1 MRSCRIPALVM
12 IVVIFGAAAC
22 GSAVAVNVGPL
33 GNGEAIGGLC
43 QATTHGAGI
52 TYGLTGFRNSG
63 SSTAT
68 ITKVDLVDPQGLRM
82 LADSIVLIDG
92 SRPRTYF
99 VGDDAGYPPAAILL
113 RQPGVG
119 AAWARRQDAVGA
131 KLPPSRKNQPRQRY
145 NLVLG
150 LTVTNGTVGRAKGID
165 VFYTVGGQPYH
176 LQTGIAVEL
185 PGCAAALLIP
195 VGTRAAPAR

>member
-1 MRSCRIPALVM
+1 MTSRRIPAFVM
-12 IVVIFGAAAC
+12 ILVAFATAGC
-22 GSAVAVNVGPL
+22 SSGVAVNVGPL

-43 QATTHGAGI
+43 QPTTHGAGI

-82 LADSIVLIDG
+82 IADSIVSIEG

-99 VGDDAGYPPAAILL
+99 VGDDAGYPPAAVLL

-119 AAWARRQDAVGA
+119 EAWARRQDAVGA
-131 KLPPSRKNQPRQRY
+131 KLPPSRKSQPKQRY

-150 LTVTNGTVGRAKGID
+150 LTVTNWTVGRAKGID
-165 VFYTVGGQPYH
+165 IFYTLGGHPY
-176 LQTGIAVEL
+176 LLRTGIAL
-185 PGCAAALLIP
+185 SFP
-195 VGTRAAPAR
+195 VAPRHC